1 MMTDQGHID
10 GIGDGKVLS
19 PYYRRRAEE
28 GRKALQEKKEELL
41 ARLMETDDPEEKRA
55 IGEEL
60 AALPPVIRMMSVDPV
75 SAEDEEGS

>member
-1 MMTDQGHID
+1 MMTDQGRIE

-19 PYYRRRAEE
+19 RYYQMRAKEAWRE
-28 GRKALQEKKEELL
+28 VQEKKEELL

-60 AALPPVIRMMSVDPV
+60 AALPPVIRMMSVDPLTGHLEREV
-75 SAEDEEGS
+75 

>member
-1 MMTDQGHID
+1 MMTDQGRVE
-10 GIGDGKVLS
+10 GIGEGKILS
-19 PYYRRRAEE
+19 PYYQKRAEE

-60 AALPPVIRMMSVDPV
+60 AALPTVIRMMSVDPV